1 MNQGQTL
8 ASPNHI
14 VWQLFEAL
22 RRICVRISEC
32 TEENDS
38 EIRQDAAIA
47 VILSVQCV
55 EVFLNVYFR
64 VVVSEAGFEHKA
76 DDIICD
82 LSNPRFG
89 LESKIRKWPQK
100 VFGKELNFSQG
111 AARQFVELKNKRNRL
126 MHFTSSHQSIEVPGV
141 EIHGMADVSEYTALN
156 AKTAF
161 NALSIAEEFLC
172 EVFAMRGISTEH
184 IPHALHSW
192 TGRVPDSKSSHRMS

>member
-1 MNQGQTL
+1 MNQAQTL

-14 VWQLFEAL
+14 VWQFFEAL

-47 VILSVQCV
+47 VILSVQCI

-64 VVVSEAGFEHKA
+64 VVVSEADFVHKA
-76 DDIICD
+76 EEVIRD

-100 VFGKELNFSQG
+100 VFGKELDFSQG
-111 AARQFVELKNKRNRL
+111 AVQKFVELKNKRNRL
-126 MHFTSSHQSIEVPGV
+126 MHFTSSHQSITEIPGV
-141 EIHGMADVSEYTALN
+141 IIHGWADVSEYQALK
-156 AKTAF
+156 AQDALD
-161 NALSIAEEFLC
+161 ALSTSEGFLC
-172 EVFAMRGISTEH
+172 EIFALRGIAPERF
-184 IPHALHSW
+184 PHQLHSW
-192 TGRVPDSKSSHRMS
+192 TGRVPSI